1 MTPQK
6 LQELTQ
12 LNLPTVNLQRS
23 DSLTH
28 STLNVQLEIV
38 NLGASLPNYPSHQ
51 RLVQVQQ
58 VGDQIK
64 VGLINDQNS
73 IGKAA
78 IRQIYEA
85 NFNWS
90 IWLQKIQDKAK
101 GCGYPLIGYHCID
114 YVIQRETY
122 LGLSWEEA
130 EQNLSKIALD

>member
-12 LNLPTVNLQRS
+12 LYLPRVNLNRS

-38 NLGASLPNYPSHQ
+38 NLGTSLPKYPSHQ

-58 VGDQIK
+58 LGDQIK
-64 VGLINDQNS
+64 VSLINDKNS

-78 IRQIYEA
+78 IRHIYEA

-101 GCGYPLIGYHCID
+101 QGGYPLLGYHCID
-114 YVIQRETY
+114 YVIQRESY
-122 LGLSWEEA
+122 LGQSWEEA